1 MSPSAT
7 GLTLHRSASVYVA
20 NGYSV
25 FPVWGDVE
33 PKRAKQAAVTWLT
46 YQKRLPNA
54 QELADW
60 FLSAHY
66 GGVAIATGRVS
77 GLVVLDFDDAEKADL
92 FVRTFPE
99 LAQTR
104 VVYSATRQLP
114 HFYYHIRPQQR
125 ISSRHVAGID
135 LQSDGCYIV
144 APPTTIG
151 GRAYRSNGKLPLELT
166 DQQARQ
172 IIGFI
177 NAIAH
182 KEALQESTPEPTPT
196 ARLSESQATAI
207 YRYHAPR
214 IGRNN
219 ALFQVAVRL
228 RDALWHIDDVLRV
241 LVPLHARQPARGES
255 SRNEMLAARKRE
267 AQATI
272 RSAFTRA
279 PRQDH
284 HQPVTHVPNTIRERL
299 LRHNQVQVAR
309 LLDALVLR
317 GATLGGRYSERQITE
332 LVRGCVGRY
341 SVLAAL
347 EATFADGTP
356 IFEALRPFPRPHTLT
371 NVASTEE
378 NDEFLKC
385 HSFAMPLSNKI
396 KNHKKGR
403 PPVVYTLPTLEHVA
417 LKLGVTL
424 MKGDALSEADLKSP
438 ASYRTALHR
447 EFIMRRAGQYM
458 VSYFCVRLNVTR
470 RTVHR
475 YNRRAGVTVVPQ
487 YDSVPVTW
495 KSVETLDWAMPHRGH
510 FVQDMNGKR
519 YPMNQDVGRMLLIRK
534 LRPRLMRQREN
545 YYWHKD
551 GVYASESLLGIAPRS
566 PKNAEN
572 QGLSGL
578 KLHLQHEGEKVAKN
592 TSSRGVTPAVPVATV
607 QATLPN
613 LSAPLPLEPS
623 AKPKRA
629 KRPPKPPKPKSARY
643 YTRPLKDES
652 AERLANTLRD
662 TLGLKLKLA
671 RRLVDERGQALVND
685 ALKVM
690 RQRDNIRNPA
700 GFLIVFLRSEAN
712 ASSVC

>member
-1 MSPSAT
+1 
-7 GLTLHRSASVYVA
+7 
-20 NGYSV
+20 
-25 FPVWGDVE
+25 VWGDVQ
-33 PKRAKQAAVTWLT
+33 PKRAKQAAVSWLT

-54 QELADW
+54 SELADW
-60 FLSAHY
+60 FLSATY
-66 GGVAIATGRVS
+66 GGLAIATGRVS

-92 FVRTFPE
+92 FVRTFPQ

-104 VVYSATRQLP
+104 VVYSAARQLP
-114 HFYYHIRPQQR
+114 HFYYHIRSEQHVP
-125 ISSRHVAGID
+125 SRHVAGID
-135 LQSDGCYIV
+135 LQSDGCYVV
-144 APPTTIG
+144 APPTTLAG
-151 GRAYRSNGKLPLELT
+151 KAYRSNGKLPLQLT
-166 DQQARQ
+166 DQQIRQ
-172 IIGFI
+172 IVGFI

-182 KEALQESTPEPTPT
+182 KDALQESTPQVVPT
-196 ARLSESQATAI
+196 ARLSEAQAVAI

-214 IGRNN
+214 MGRNN

-228 RDALWHIDDVLRV
+228 RDAMWHIDDVMRV

-255 SRNEMLAARKRE
+255 RRNETLEARKRE

-279 PRQDH
+279 ARQY
-284 HQPVTHVPNTIRERL
+284 HQQPMTHVPNTIREQL
-299 LRHNQVQVAR
+299 LKRSQVQVAR

-317 GATLGGRYSERQITE
+317 GATLGGRYTERQITE

-347 EATFADGTP
+347 EAVFPDGTP

-371 NVASTEE
+371 YVALTEE
-378 NDEFLKC
+378 DERFLKC
-385 HSFAMPLSNKI
+385 HSFAMPFSNKM
-396 KNHKKGR
+396 KSTTKGR
-403 PPVVYTLPTLEHVA
+403 PPVFYTLPTLEHIA
-417 LKLGVTL
+417 LKLNVPM

-438 ASYRTALHR
+438 ASYRSALHR
-447 EFIMRRAGQYM
+447 EFIMRRAGQYL

-475 YNRRAGVTVVPQ
+475 YNRRAGVNVVPQ
-487 YDSVPVTW
+487 YDSVPITW
-495 KSVETLDWAMPHRGH
+495 QSVETLDWGMPHRGH

-551 GVYASESLLGIAPRS
+551 GVYASQNLLGIAPRS
-566 PKNAEN
+566 PQNAQN
-572 QGLSGL
+572 QGLEDV
-578 KLHLQHEGEKVAKN
+578 HVVTQHEGEKVPKN
-592 TSSRGVTPAVPVATV
+592 TPSRGFMPSASIATAQPLLPMQGAV
-607 QATLPN
+607 
-613 LSAPLPLEPS
+613 LPLEPS
-623 AKPKRA
+623 ANPKRA
-629 KRPPKPPKPKSARY
+629 KKPPKPSKPKSARY
-643 YTRPLKDES
+643 YTRPLADETG
-652 AERLANTLRD
+652 EQLALRLRD
-662 TLGLKLKLA
+662 TLGLRLKLA
-671 RRLVDERGQALVND
+671 RRLVDEYGQTLVDD

-690 RQRDNIRNPA
+690 RQRDNIRNQA